1 MDRPRNA
8 HQRQHCH
15 RRLRRYLNVNEP
27 SLTSRTDELAALR
40 ARVGERAHSG
50 DRWVVVG
57 GLPLGVTPTFC
68 ADLIHV
74 IEAAGAWVI
83 LDTSRW

>member
-1 MDRPRNA
+1 
-8 HQRQHCH
+8 
-15 RRLRRYLNVNEP
+15 
-27 SLTSRTDELAALR
+27 
-40 ARVGERAHSG
+40 VGERAHSG
-50 DRWVVVG
+50 DRWVVG
-57 GLPLGVTPTFC
+57 GLPLGVAPTFC